1 MLKEPKRTGASQNWP
16 NIENDDKEEPSSI
29 KWDDVLRWRE
39 LESEVIL
46 MLSAVKENG
55 RKNLL
60 EANKAVK
67 LQFSESTDAGYFVAL
82 MTKGIFGSKT
92 ASIVFCK
99 TDNKSMEEQL
109 KCSKVI
115 QDLRLRVDVAR
126 LREMVKLAKI
136 EVQWLYKTHQLTN
149 PLTKYGA
156 SAVCLIDILKCRKL

>member
-16 NIENDDKEEPSSI
+16 NIENADKEEPSSI
-29 KWDDVLRWRE
+29 KWDDVLWWRE

-82 MTKGIFGSKT
+82 MTKGFL
-92 ASIVFCK
+92 
-99 TDNKSMEEQL
+99 DL
-109 KCSKVI
+109 K
-115 QDLRLRVDVAR
+115 Q
-126 LREMVKLAKI
+126 
-136 EVQWLYKTHQLTN
+136 H
-149 PLTKYGA
+149 P
-156 SAVCLIDILKCRKL
+156 